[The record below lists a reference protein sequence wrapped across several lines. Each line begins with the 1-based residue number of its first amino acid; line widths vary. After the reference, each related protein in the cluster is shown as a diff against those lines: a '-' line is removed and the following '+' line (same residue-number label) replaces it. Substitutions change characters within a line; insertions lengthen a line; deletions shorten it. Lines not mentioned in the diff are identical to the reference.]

1 MHENCKIK
9 IGFICLLISLK
20 GLGLMFLVPIIEINH
35 EGIRSKI
42 ERLGVQSWGRLK
54 NLLQFLFYLLV
65 HFPIFGGYLRLKVVS
80 YHPKWWYLTKKRTLP
95 RRKAEGPLFEVSIE
109 KYYTSFSHK
118 LRFYHGLHFP
128 LQMILM
134 CRF

>member
-42 ERLGVQSWGRLK
+42 ERLGVLK
-54 NLLQFLFYLLV
+54 LGKVAKPSPFSFLS
-65 HFPIFGGYLRLKVVS
+65 PC
-80 YHPKWWYLTKKRTLP
+80 T
-95 RRKAEGPLFEVSIE
+95 
-109 KYYTSFSHK
+109 FSHFWRIFALKGGK
-118 LRFYHGLHFP
+118 LP
-128 LQMILM
+128 P
-134 CRF
+134 